1 MNTHV
6 LQSNEAVVAQE
17 KDKMMSEERTHTL
30 SVYVA
35 NRPGVLARIS
45 QVFSRRGFNID
56 SLVVSPTIDGRYSRM
71 TIAAKGSYDGLEQI
85 ILQLGKLIDVIHC
98 IDHANDVSVI
108 RELALVKIRVE
119 AEARGEAFQICEHF
133 GAKTVDLTDHSM
145 IIMVT
150 GHSDKVDACID
161 MLRKF
166 ELVEMVRTG
175 KVVMARGEEIT

>member
-1 MNTHV
+1 MMHAI
-6 LQSNEAVVAQE
+6 EARKPLAAKEKEVAMTEQ
-17 KDKMMSEERTHTL
+17 KTHTI

-35 NRPGVLARIS
+35 NRPGVLARIA

-56 SLVVSPTIDGRYSRM
+56 SLVVSSTIDGGYSRM

-85 ILQLGKLIDVIHC
+85 ILQLGKLVDVLHC
-98 IDHANDVSVI
+98 IDHANDVSVT
-108 RELALVKIRVE
+108 RELAMVKIRVD

-133 GAKTVDLTDHSM
+133 GAKTVDLTDRSM

-150 GHSDKVDACID
+150 GHSEKVDACID
-161 MLRKF
+161 MFRKF

>member
-1 MNTHV
+1 MTTEVQNKTITIS
-6 LQSNEAVVAQE
+6 QRKE
-17 KDKMMSEERTHTL
+17 DDMSDNRTHTI

-71 TIAAKGSYDGLEQI
+71 TIAAKGSHDGLEQI
-85 ILQLGKLIDVIHC
+85 ILQLSKLIDVIHC

-108 RELALVKIRVE
+108 RELALIKIRVE
-119 AEARGEAFQICEHF
+119 SEARGEAFQICEHF